1 MIKGKKVLGVI
12 LARIGS
18 KGVKQ
23 KNIREVCG
31 HPLISYSIYAG
42 LKSRYIDEL
51 VVSTDSKKIAK
62 ISENYGAK
70 VPFLRPK
77 KLALDHIWSRDA
89 LKHAV
94 LKAEEKFKT
103 KFDFIVELP
112 ATAPMRPFYAIDRA
126 LEKLHKSKN
135 DSVIGV
141 YRIYDKHPVRIKKI
155 INNKLV
161 DYNRLLKEGE
171 GSRRQEL
178 PACYSRNGSI
188 YSMKRSVII
197 EKFTRLG
204 KFVTPEIMSSTH
216 SINIDEIED
225 LYLFE
230 TMVKKGLCENKPA
243 SIFINKQIHIKNKN
257 QLKTILVT
265 YNELI
270 FKDLFKQK
278 FKNYK
283 ILFCDQKNLS
293 NIKNKDQII
302 SWLCS
307 TKGIDKINRKNLDL
321 FKNLKILASP
331 STGLTHIDIRY
342 LKKRKIKLLYLDNKT
357 YNKTIT
363 SSSEFALA
371 LIFSTLRN
379 IPYAKDIVASNN
391 WRNLENK
398 MRENEINE
406 YNFGI
411 FGFGRIGKN
420 IFKSLKKITNK
431 INYFD
436 PYVATDLNFKEYK
449 ISSFLKKT
457 NFLII
462 SSSLNDKTESFF
474 NLDRLIKLRKNSII
488 VNIARGELVD
498 EKAIVKLIKN
508 NHILKYSTD
517 VLSNESEILNKK
529 NSLIELSRTNKNI
542 IISPHIAGLTYQSEK
557 KAAEYVLKK
566 MKNTIIKQL

>member
-18 KGVKQ
+18 KGVRE
-23 KNIREVCG
+23 KNIRKVCG

-42 LKSRYIDEL
+42 LKSQYIDEL
-51 VVSTDSKKIAK
+51 IVSTDSKKIAK
-62 ISENYGAK
+62 ISENYGAS

-89 LKHAV
+89 LRHAV
-94 LKAEEKFKT
+94 IKAEEKFKT

-112 ATAPMRPFYAIDRA
+112 ATTPMRPFYEIDRA

-161 DYNRLLKEGE
+161 DYNKLLKEGE

-178 PACYSRNGSI
+178 EECYSRNGSI
-188 YSMKRSVII
+188 YSMKRSVIV
-197 EKFTRLG
+197 EKNTRLG
-204 KFVTPEIMSSTH
+204 GFVTPLIMSSTH
-216 SINIDEIED
+216 SVNIDEIED

-230 TMVKKGLCENKPA
+230 AMLKKGLCENKPA
-243 SIFINKQIHIKNKN
+243 SIFIDKKIAIENKN
-257 QLKTILVT
+257 QRKTILIT

-270 FKDLFKQK
+270 YKNLFKQK
-278 FKNYK
+278 FKKYK
-283 ILFCDQKNLS
+283 ILLCDQKNLI
-293 NIKNKDQII
+293 NIKDKDQII
-302 SWLCS
+302 AWVCS
-307 TKGIDKINRKNLDL
+307 TKGIDKIDHKSIDL

-331 STGLTHIDIRY
+331 STGLTHID
-342 LKKRKIKLLYLDNKT
+342 LKHLNTRKIKLLYLDNKT
-357 YNKTIT
+357 YNKKIN
-363 SSSEFALA
+363 SSSEFAIA
-371 LIFSTLRN
+371 LIFSTIRN
-379 IPYAKDIVASNN
+379 IPYARDVVLSNN

-420 IFKSLKKITNK
+420 IFKSLKKISNK
-431 INYFD
+431 INYYD
-436 PYVATDLNFKEYK
+436 PYVNTDLSFKEYK

-462 SSSLNDKTESFF
+462 SSSLNDKTKSFF
-474 NLDRLIKLRKNSII
+474 NLNNLIKLKKNSII
-488 VNIARGELVD
+488 VNISRGELID
-498 EKAIVKLIKN
+498 EKAIIKLIKN

-517 VLSNESEILNKK
+517 VVSNENEILNKK
-529 NSLIELSRTNKNI
+529 NNLIELSRTNKNI

-566 MKNTIIKQL
+566 MKNTIIKYL